1 MICFD
6 DVDVIIGR
14 KVFMVIIWGLIAGLW
29 MAVVGFGS
37 YFWFNFSYNP
47 TQFEDWKFMDGSSY
61 LSLGDAMWF
70 SYISLL
76 TVGLGDF
83 YPDSEFMFFLDLFAF
98 SFTFL
103 VGFTFLSTFL
113 GQVADFINDFF
124 PDSGDA
130 LRERLMNTDLVG
142 RKEVQYKKENE
153 IGIEKLTELVEM
165 MDDDDLAVVTQR
177 VTRIRVKNYV
187 LSHLLY
193 QTKLEM
199 DYYKKQGELYENLSY
214 NKVCEEENMLNEVL
228 ANTVREREKLE
239 SYRDGRATTA
249 DVSSSSLPSVS
260 HSFLE
265 GGTEADILEKKLQ
278 SRKKK
283 YKRVNSPSLHL

>member
-1 MICFD
+1 
-6 DVDVIIGR
+6 
-14 KVFMVIIWGLIAGLW
+14 
-29 MAVVGFGS
+29 
-37 YFWFNFSYNP
+37 
-47 TQFEDWKFMDGSSY
+47 
-61 LSLGDAMWF
+61 
-70 SYISLL
+70 
-76 TVGLGDF
+76 
-83 YPDSEFMFFLDLFAF
+83 MFFLDLFAF

>member
-1 MICFD
+1 
-6 DVDVIIGR
+6 
-14 KVFMVIIWGLIAGLW
+14 
-29 MAVVGFGS
+29 
-37 YFWFNFSYNP
+37 
-47 TQFEDWKFMDGSSY
+47 
-61 LSLGDAMWF
+61 
-70 SYISLL
+70 
-76 TVGLGDF
+76 
-83 YPDSEFMFFLDLFAF
+83 MFFLDLFAF

-239 SYRDGRATTA
+239 SYRDGRATA